1 MKQDIYEEWSDSGYI
16 LEKQQDLPLT
26 MKEIREPK
34 MGASVSKCC
43 PRLGMIHTLGF
54 RRET

>member
-34 MGASVSKCC
+34 MGASV
-43 PRLGMIHTLGF
+43 LA
-54 RRET
+54 